1 MIDVYRVSA
10 YVPVIVPTAFVALV
24 VILGVCLVVG
34 VVVVSI
40 VIGVIVVTTVIAV
53 VVITAVPGRIAV
65 VCPAVIDDSGTVPA
79 AVPTAVSPAA
89 TTTTHHGPD
98 RDPGTESNYAGG
110 SDVASAIPRGHI
122 GCAINHCRVVL
133 GDIDHLGVGRL
144 NDDDLW

>member
-10 YVPVIVPTAFVALV
+10 YVPGIVTTAFVAVV
-24 VILGVCLVVG
+24 VIPCICPVIG

-40 VIGVIVVTTVIAV
+40 AIVVVTTVIAV

-98 RDPGTESNYAGG
+98 RDPGTESDYAGG
-110 SDVASAIPRGHI
+110 SDIASAIPRSHI
-122 GCAINHCRVVL
+122 GCAIYHGRVVL
-133 GDIDHLGVGRL
+133 GNIHDLRVGRL
-144 NDDDLW
+144 DDDDLW